1 MKKRKCVVLF
11 ILIILAAG
19 CAKKKAPPEIPPR
32 PVRIAT
38 ATRGDVPLYI
48 EAFGNLL
55 SPRNVDIIPQVT
67 GQIKEVHFQE
77 GDDVKIGDL
86 LFTIDPRVYQA
97 NLEKSQASLAAAQVE
112 LKLKEQTLRRN
123 KQLIGKN
130 LISRQDYDTYETAAA
145 AARAQAALNQ
155 AAVKLAE
162 IDRGYCSITSPI
174 AGVAGK
180 RLVDPGNIVTANSGN
195 ILVNIKSVDP
205 LYLDF
210 AIPEGQLPWVKKE
223 MAKSTLKVEIF
234 PAGDPGGPYPGRLR
248 MIDNTVDET
257 TGTISLRAAIPN
269 PDRKLWPG
277 QYATVKLIVS
287 TAKDAVLVPVPAV
300 QLGQKGMFLYVITG
314 DNKADLRDKITVG
327 QSQGGKMI
335 IEKGIKVGEKVVTY
349 GQLGLSP
356 GAQVRIVT
364 GDRK

>member
-1 MKKRKCVVLF
+1 MNIYLV
-11 ILIILAAG
+11 IILT
-19 CAKKKAPPEIPPR
+19 
-32 PVRIAT
+32 V
-38 ATRGDVPLYI
+38 
-48 EAFGNLL
+48 
-55 SPRNVDIIPQVT
+55 
-67 GQIKEVHFQE
+67 
-77 GDDVKIGDL
+77 
-86 LFTIDPRVYQA
+86 
-97 NLEKSQASLAAAQVE
+97 
-112 LKLKEQTLRRN
+112 
-123 KQLIGKN
+123 LIGKAVLEITVELLN
-130 LISRQDYDTYETAAA
+130 LRYLSPHLPKEFEGFYDREKY
-145 AARAQAALNQ
+145 R
-155 AAVKLAE
+155 
-162 IDRGYCSITSPI
+162 TSQ
-174 AGVAGK
+174 VYLRDNT
-180 RLVDPGNIVTANSGN
+180 RLGIIEELILTPLTIVF
-195 ILVNIKSVDP
+195 IL
-205 LYLDF
+205 
-210 AIPEGQLPWVKKE
+210 
-223 MAKSTLKVEIF
+223 
-234 PAGDPGGPYPGRLR
+234 GGGFNLR

-364 GDRK
+364 GDEQ